1 MKKIIWL
8 VVLLAALVP
17 QAALAEN
24 LIQNPGFEAV
34 SGDTPADWQRDM
46 WTHDAGVSDLS
57 VDSGAHAGSFCAKVE
72 NLSDNDAR
80 FAQTVDVEPNA
91 IYRITCYVKAEG
103 VGDEE
108 NGAGISIKDTFAS
121 SELLYDTQ
129 GEWVPVELYGV
140 TGPDQT
146 SLTVMARL
154 GGYGSTN
161 TGTAWF
167 DDFDMEKIT
176 AAPAGA
182 TVNTFT
188 PIEAKNDNQDV
199 DFSAG
204 DTPEKGPYTT
214 ALILIEALSVL
225 LIALGALAAGRGA
238 LEKLSQPALKRL
250 LWLALAAG
258 LLVRAVVAVTVYGY
272 GVDMGDFAAWGARMT
287 VTGPAGFYSADVF
300 CDYPPGYM
308 YVLWVIGAL
317 RNLFQLGYDSRL
329 FWLLLKLP
337 AILMDLAAAYL
348 IYREGRKPLG
358 ERIAVLL
365 GVLYALL
372 PATILNSA
380 AWGQIDSFLAIL
392 LALTLIELIKGKYEW
407 SLALYGLAIMV
418 KPLALVFAPLGVA
431 VLAVEIW
438 KSPEKG
444 KTALRVLRALG
455 LMLALMLLIALPFL
469 TALPDA
475 LLLKTSQASNVPGL
489 LKPLFW
495 LVANAPDFLKPLF
508 WLMTLFTGTV
518 QTYSSLTVNAANL
531 YYILGFNW
539 TALSSEPGWTVLA
552 NGMMYLS
559 FAYAIYLYAAGK
571 RRDRLMLVC
580 GTLTTLL
587 FAFAP
592 MMHER
597 YLFPAILLL
606 ILAYAKDQDIRILIS
621 ILLVSACQFM
631 NAGLVLQSQHLI
643 DGEKLTNITVA
654 VENLAAAALVAWTSF
669 DICIRDKVL
678 APTRTYLSEDGR
690 RMLLDPMVNPV
701 ADGLLRPKEWKLG
714 MKKLDWILMLSLTAI
729 YSVVALTNLGS
740 TLAPQTAWKSS
751 AGGEQITFDLG
762 SLKEFHMTYYGG
774 ICDTAFTVQ
783 LSEDGDV
790 WSEPH
795 LAEYNQG
802 DVFRWLWY
810 VPGKLGDDGTY
821 EKIEDDHPTQTA
833 RYVRI
838 SAERAGLILNEVAF
852 LDADG
857 KPYPISSVYAAGAKT
872 DAASDPT
879 LLIDEQD
886 TVPPYPSYLNGTYF
900 DEIYHART
908 AFENKEGL
916 HTYEYTH
923 PPLGKLLIMVGI
935 NIFGMTPFGWR
946 FMGAL
951 FGILMIPAIY
961 LLARQLLRRTSPAI
975 LAAFL
980 MSVDAMHFTQSRIAT
995 IDVFPVFFI
1004 IVMYLFMLRYV
1015 MMSFNH
1021 TRLWR
1026 TIVPLGFCGLFMGFA
1041 IASKWIGIY
1050 AAAGLAFLFFY
1061 SIHLRAREYR
1071 FAKAAL
1077 KQLDGEQ
1084 KRIAQRAV
1092 AKFWHNL
1099 WVTLLWCVVFFIV
1112 IPLVIYYFSY
1122 YWQLTPD
1129 GTFSIKG
1136 VWEMQKSMYAY
1147 HTSLTGDT
1155 HFFRSPWYE
1164 WPLIIK
1170 PMWYFS
1176 GTEYMPDGWISSIS
1190 CMGNPAVWWG
1200 GLAALLFVMVRLFS
1214 MAVGGGSRT
1223 NSLAWVAR
1231 KVGGNFTSSG
1241 VDKRYLFVVVG
1252 FLSQYLPW
1260 TLIQRS
1266 TFIYH
1271 YFASVPFI
1279 ILAVAVF
1286 SEWLRRTHHP
1296 VYIRAVW
1303 IYGAAALIL
1312 FVMFYPLESGLPTLR
1327 AYANLLRWFHWYNF

>member
-1 MKKIIWL
+1 MKKIICL
-8 VVLLAALVP
+8 VVLLAALLP

-24 LIQNPGFEAV
+24 LIKNPGFEAIT
-34 SGDTPADWQRDM
+34 GDMPADWQRDM
-46 WTHDAGVSDLS
+46 WTHDAGVSQLS
-57 VDSGAHAGSFCAKVE
+57 VDGGAYAGNSCAKVE
-72 NLSDNDAR
+72 NLSENDAR
-80 FAQTVDVEPNA
+80 FAQTVAVEPSA
-91 IYRITCYVKAEG
+91 TYRITCRVKAEG

-108 NGAGISIKDTFAS
+108 DGAGISIKDTFAS

-167 DDFDMEKIT
+167 DDFDMEKID

-182 TVNTFT
+182 TVCTFT
-188 PIEAKNDNQDV
+188 PIEAKGDNQDV
-199 DFSAG
+199 DFSA
-204 DTPEKGPYTT
+204 DAAPEKGPYTT
-214 ALILIEALSVL
+214 WLILLEVLSVL
-225 LIALGALAAGRGA
+225 LIALAALAASRGA

-250 LWLALAAG
+250 LWLSLAAG
-258 LLVRAVVAVTVYGY
+258 LVVRAVVAVTVYGY
-272 GVDMGDFAAWGARMT
+272 GVDMGDFAAWGARMA
-287 VTGPAGFYSADVF
+287 VTGPTGFYSADVF

-308 YVLWVIGAL
+308 YVLWAIGAL

-348 IYREGRKPLG
+348 IYHECRKPLG
-358 ERIAVLL
+358 ERIAVLM
-365 GVLYALL
+365 GGLYALL
-372 PATILNSA
+372 PATVLNSA
-380 AWGQIDSFLAIL
+380 AWGQIDSFLALL
-392 LALTLIELIKGKYEW
+392 LALTLTQLIQGKYEG
-407 SLALYGLAIMV
+407 SLALYGLAVMV
-418 KPLALVFAPLGVA
+418 KPLTLIFAPLGVA
-431 VLAVEIW
+431 VLVIEII

-444 KTALRVLRALG
+444 RTALRILRALG
-455 LMLALMLLIALPFL
+455 LMLALMLLLALPFL

-475 LLLKTSQASNVPGL
+475 LLAKSKLAAGAPG
-489 LKPLFW
+489 
-495 LVANAPDFLKPLF
+495 FLKPVF
-508 WLMTLFTGTV
+508 WLANQFTGTV
-518 QTYSSLTVNAANL
+518 DTYPSITVNAANL

-539 TALSSEPGWTVLA
+539 TALTSVPGWTA
-552 NGMMYLS
+552 FAYMMMALS

-571 RRDRLMLVC
+571 RRDRLMLIC
-580 GTLTTLL
+580 GTLMTLL

-606 ILAYAKDQDIRILIS
+606 ILAYAADQDIRILIS
-621 ILLVSACQFM
+621 ILLISASQFM

-643 DGEKLTNITVA
+643 EGEKLVNNTVA
-654 VENLAAAALVAWTSF
+654 VENLAAAALVTWTSF

-678 APTRTYLSEDGR
+678 AHTRTYLSEDGR

-701 ADGLLRPKEWKLG
+701 ADGLFRPKDWKLG

-740 TLAPQTAWKSS
+740 TLAPESAWKSS
-751 AGGEQITFDLG
+751 AQGEQITFDLG
-762 SLKEFHMTYYGG
+762 DLKEFHMTYFGG

-783 LSEDGDV
+783 LSEDGEV

-810 VPGKLGDDGTY
+810 VPGKLNGDGEY
-821 EKIEDDHPTQTA
+821 EKIESGHPTQTA

-838 SAERAGLILNEVAF
+838 AAERPGLILNEVAF
-852 LDADG
+852 LDKDG
-857 KPYPISSVYAAGAKT
+857 KPYPVSSVYLSGARA

-935 NIFGMTPFGWR
+935 DMFGMTPFGWR

-951 FGILMIPAIY
+951 FGILMIPAMY

-995 IDVFPVFFI
+995 IDVFAVFFI
-1004 IVMYLFMLRYV
+1004 MVMYLFMLRYV

-1026 TIVPLGFCGLFMGFA
+1026 TIVPLGFSGLFMGCA
-1041 IASKWIGIY
+1041 MASKWIGIY
-1050 AAAGLAFLFFY
+1050 AAVGLAFLFFY
-1061 SIHLRAREYR
+1061 SVWLRAREYR
-1071 FAKAAL
+1071 FAKASL

-1084 KRIAQRAV
+1084 KRVAQRAV
-1092 AKFWHNL
+1092 AKFWRNL
-1099 WVTLLWCVVFFIV
+1099 WVTLSWCVVFFIV
-1112 IPLVIYYFSY
+1112 IPLLIYYFSY

-1129 GTFSIKG
+1129 GTFNIRG

-1164 WPLIIK
+1164 WPLIVR

-1200 GLAALLFVMVRLFS
+1200 GFAAMLFVIWRLLA
-1214 MAVGGGSRT
+1214 MAIGGGTRT

-1231 KVGGNFTSSG
+1231 KVGGSFTSSG

-1260 TLIQRS
+1260 ILVHRS

-1286 SEWLRRTHHP
+1286 SEWLRRTRHP

-1303 IYGAAALIL
+1303 IYGVAALLLFIL
-1312 FVMFYPLESGLPTLR
+1312 FYPLESGLPTLR